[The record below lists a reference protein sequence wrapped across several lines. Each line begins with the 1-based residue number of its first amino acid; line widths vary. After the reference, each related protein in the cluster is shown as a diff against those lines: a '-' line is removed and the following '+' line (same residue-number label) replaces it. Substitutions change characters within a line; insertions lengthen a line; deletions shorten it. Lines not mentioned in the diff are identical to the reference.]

1 MIRIKIINTIKTN
14 KGNGMKQRQLIQ
26 TIQMNENKIIDTIK

>member
-14 KGNGMKQRQLIQ
+14 KDNGMKQRQLIQ